1 MLITRRVATGLLLV
15 PLGGI
20 RFAGAQPPPHTA
32 QVTFVLVND
41 IYLMSD
47 TLMPDGK
54 RRGGFARLAAVVKAE
69 RARAKAAGGSVI
81 FAHAGDTLSPSLMS
95 SLDQGASI
103 VTLTN
108 MVAPDIFTPGNH
120 EYDFGKAVFLE
131 RMAAAT
137 FPRYGAN
144 LRNADG
150 APLPGFQ
157 DRSMVTVGGVRIG
170 LTGATY
176 DDSARASDPGDLKF
190 LPSVATLITQARE
203 LRGEGADFV
212 VAVAHVTREQ
222 GYELYRSDAIDLI
235 LTGHTHDLFINYD
248 GNAAMVEFELRRALR
263 HRHRRR
269 HRREGRGRQAQR
281 RLVAAVPRDRH
292 RCCHAR
298 PRDG

>member
-1 MLITRRVATGLLLV
+1 MSFRGPNVVRAPGIHIHRLRLWIPARALQARPGMTVEGVARPGMTAMGWTPTGHDGTFSSAPAENALSTQPPSAGMDPMLITRRVATGLLLV

-20 RFAGAQPPPHTA
+20 RFAGAQPAAATA

-47 TLMPDGK
+47 VMMPDGK

-69 RARAKAAGGSVI
+69 RARADAAGAQVI

-150 APLPGFQ
+150 APLPDFQ
-157 DRSMVTVGGVRIG
+157 DRSIVTVGSV
-170 LTGATY
+170 TM
-176 DDSARASDPGDLKF
+176 
-190 LPSVATLITQARE
+190 PS
-203 LRGEGADFV
+203 
-212 VAVAHVTREQ
+212 
-222 GYELYRSDAIDLI
+222 
-235 LTGHTHDLFINYD
+235 
-248 GNAAMVEFELRRALR
+248 
-263 HRHRRR
+263 
-269 HRREGRGRQAQR
+269 
-281 RLVAAVPRDRH
+281 
-292 RCCHAR
+292 R
-298 PRDG
+298 PTAGT

>member
-1 MLITRRVATGLLLV
+1 
-15 PLGGI
+15 
-20 RFAGAQPPPHTA
+20 
-32 QVTFVLVND
+32 
-41 IYLMSD
+41 
-47 TLMPDGK
+47 
-54 RRGGFARLAAVVKAE
+54 
-69 RARAKAAGGSVI
+69 
-81 FAHAGDTLSPSLMS
+81 
-95 SLDQGASI
+95 
-103 VTLTN
+103 

-222 GYELYRSDAIDLI
+222 GY
-235 LTGHTHDLFINYD
+235 
-248 GNAAMVEFELRRALR
+248 RALS
-263 HRHRRR
+263 
-269 HRREGRGRQAQR
+269 QR
-281 RLVAAVPRDRH
+281 RDRSHPHRPHPRSLH
-292 RCCHAR
+292 QL
-298 PRDG
+298 

>member
-20 RFAGAQPPPHTA
+20 RFAGAQPAPHTA

-108 MVAPDIFTPGNH
+108 HGRTRHLHA
-120 EYDFGKAVFLE
+120 
-131 RMAAAT
+131 RQ
-137 FPRYGAN
+137 PRIRFRQGC
-144 LRNADG
+144 L
-150 APLPGFQ
+150 
-157 DRSMVTVGGVRIG
+157 S
-170 LTGATY
+170 
-176 DDSARASDPGDLKF
+176 RA
-190 LPSVATLITQARE
+190 
-203 LRGEGADFV
+203 
-212 VAVAHVTREQ
+212 H
-222 GYELYRSDAIDLI
+222 
-235 LTGHTHDLFINYD
+235 
-248 GNAAMVEFELRRALR
+248 
-263 HRHRRR
+263 
-269 HRREGRGRQAQR
+269 GRGDAFRATARTCATPTAR
-281 RLVAAVPRDRH
+281 RCPASRTVRW
-292 RCCHAR
+292 
-298 PRDG
+298 